1 MTYTEI
7 LELIRAGYT
16 RAEIDAMQKEEAASA
31 AAPAD
36 LEAEQEQ
43 EQLQQQ
49 EETQEQTKAQNKPKS
64 VPDPDHG
71 SEQTEVQKLI
81 SALGLQV
88 QQLTRAV
95 QAHNVT
101 TMESNGASAETADDI
116 IARIINPTK

>member
-16 RAEIDAMQKEEAASA
+16 RAEIDAMQKEELAST

-36 LEAEQEQ
+36 SEVEQEQ
-43 EQLQQQ
+43 EQLQ

-64 VPDPDHG
+64 IPAPDQG
-71 SEQTEVQKLI
+71 AEQTEVQKLI